1 MTKVALVTGAAGG
14 LGLACARAL
23 VEAGGAV
30 ALADLDGERA
40 AEAARGLG
48 SGGART
54 RAVAVDVASRRS
66 CEAMVAQVV
75 ETFGRLDGLVACAG
89 VMQTKPLLDLTEQ
102 DWRRVIDVNLTGSFF
117 TLQAAAR
124 AMLGTG
130 GGSIVLVAS
139 VAARSGRPLAAHY
152 SASKAGLL
160 SLTKSAAG
168 ALAPDVRVNAVCPGM
183 FLTEMWEGIQRDR
196 AALFGPD
203 AGDGYLEQVRA
214 AAPLGRAGEP
224 GELASAVRFLLSDA
238 ASFITG
244 QAINVDGGLEMD

>member
-1 MTKVALVTGAAGG
+1 MTPVALVTGAAGG

-23 VEAGGAV
+23 AETGGAV
-30 ALADLDGERA
+30 ALADVDGDRVVRA
-40 AEAARGLG
+40 AQDVA

-54 RAVAVDVASRRS
+54 TAVAADVASRPS
-66 CEAMVAQVV
+66 CEAMVAHVV
-75 ETFGRLDGLVACAG
+75 ETFGRLDALVACAG
-89 VMQTKPLLDLTEQ
+89 VMQTKPLLELTEQ
-102 DWRRVIDVNLTGSFF
+102 DWRRVIDVNLTGTFF

-124 AMLGTG
+124 AMLAAG

-152 SASKAGLL
+152 SASKTALL
-160 SLTKSAAG
+160 SLTKSAAA
-168 ALAPDVRVNAVCPGM
+168 ALAPDIRVNAVCPGV

-196 AALFGPD
+196 AALFGAE
-203 AGDGYLEQVRA
+203 AGDGYLEQVRE

-224 GELASAVRFLLSDA
+224 AELASVVRFLLSDA
-238 ASFITG
+238 ASFVTG

>member
-1 MTKVALVTGAAGG
+1 MTRVALITGAARG
-14 LGLACARAL
+14 LGLACAHAL
-23 VEAGGAV
+23 AEDGGAV
-30 ALADLDGERA
+30 ALADIDGDGAVRA
-40 AEAARGLG
+40 AKDVA

-54 RAVAVDVASRRS
+54 TAVAVDVSSRQS

-75 ETFGRLDGLVACAG
+75 EAFGRLDGLVACAG
-89 VMQTKPLLDLTEQ
+89 VMQTKPLLELTEQ

-124 AMLGTG
+124 AMIAGG

-152 SASKAGLL
+152 SASKTALL
-160 SLTKSAAG
+160 SVTKSAAA
-168 ALAPDVRVNAVCPGM
+168 ALAPEVRVNAVCPGV

-196 AALFGPD
+196 AALFGPN
-203 AGDGYLEQVRA
+203 AGAGYLEQVRG

-224 GELASAVRFLLSDA
+224 AELASAVRFLLSDA